1 MELSYVLMEPYHRLL
16 RKNVWTI
23 LDHEKA
29 VKLNELEDLTW
40 TQYYKGISLSVHL
53 VAVELDYR
61 IREKNY
67 SELSVLREVDYAHVY
82 QLFDRGDKQA
92 NHRRR
97 MGWFYLCDTH
107 ALTHRLTQSSIQE
120 DA

>member
-1 MELSYVLMEPYHRLL
+1 MELSFVLMEPYHRLL
-16 RKNVWTI
+16 RKKEWSNI
-23 LDHEKA
+23 DHEKA
-29 VKLNELEDLTW
+29 MKLNELEDLTW

-61 IREKNY
+61 IRDKNY
-67 SELSVLREVDYAHVY
+67 SELSALREVDYAHVY
-82 QLFDRGDKQA
+82 QVFERGNKQE

-107 ALTHRLTQSSIQE
+107 ALTHRLTQCCIQE
-120 DA
+120 DV